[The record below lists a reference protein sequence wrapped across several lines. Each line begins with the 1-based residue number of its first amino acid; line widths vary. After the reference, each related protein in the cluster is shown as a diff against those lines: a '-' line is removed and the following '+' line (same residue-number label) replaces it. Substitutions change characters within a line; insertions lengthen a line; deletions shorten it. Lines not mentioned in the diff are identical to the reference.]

1 MLCLSYKT
9 FRIIKVT
16 LSELK
21 FVVAVAKERNFRRAA
36 EKCYV
41 SQPALSLAIKKLE
54 EDLGVLIFERSRSD
68 VSPTP
73 IGEQIITQAIRS
85 LEEVAKIR
93 EIAKQG
99 NNQLEGAFRLGLIYS
114 VGPYLLPE
122 IIPILRK
129 NAPDMPLDIEE
140 NLTTQLEAQLKN
152 GIIDAAIVAL
162 PFEVSGINTHP
173 LYDEKYVV
181 MVPSTHHWANRVSI
195 QAEELID
202 EHVLLLNS
210 GHCYSHQVLQACP
223 ELSRKGQVLQ
233 GNSLETIR
241 NMVASNLGI
250 TVLPCS
256 ATTERY
262 LNPLVKIIPFADPI
276 PVRRIALAWR
286 KSYARDKVIDCLI
299 NSIKETKSNCLEML
313 T

>member
-1 MLCLSYKT
+1 M
-9 FRIIKVT
+9 T
-16 LSELK
+16 LSELR
-21 FVVAVAKERNFRRAA
+21 FVVALAKERNFRRAS
-36 EKCYV
+36 EKCFI

-54 EDLGVLIFERSRSD
+54 EDLGVLIFERSRTD

-73 IGEQIITQAIRS
+73 IGEKIIEQAIRAI
-85 LEEVAKIR
+85 EEVAHIR

-99 NNQLEGAFRLGLIYS
+99 NNQLDGPFRLGLIYS

-122 IIPILRK
+122 IIPILRHS
-129 NAPDMPLDIEE
+129 APDMPLDIEE
-140 NLTTQLEAQLKN
+140 NLTVQLEAQLKS
-152 GIIDAAIVAL
+152 GAIDAAIVAL
-162 PFEVSGINTHP
+162 PFDVSGIKTLP

-181 MVPSTHHWANRVSI
+181 MVPVSHPWTNRKSVS
-195 QAEELID
+195 AAELID
-202 EHVLLLNS
+202 ENVLLLNS

-256 ATTERY
+256 AAAERY
-262 LNPLVKIIPFADPI
+262 VNPLVKVIAFDSPV
-276 PVRRIALAWR
+276 PVRRIAIAWR
-286 KSYARDKVIDCLI
+286 KSYARELAINCLAEA
-299 NSIKETKSNCLEML
+299 IKEIKSECLEL
-313 T
+313 IA

>member
-1 MLCLSYKT
+1 M
-9 FRIIKVT
+9 T
-16 LSELK
+16 LSELR

-36 EKCYV
+36 EKCFV

-54 EDLGVLIFERSRSD
+54 QDLGVSIFERSRID

-73 IGEQIITQAIRS
+73 IGEQIIEQAIRAI
-85 LEEVAKIR
+85 EEVAHIR

-99 NNQLEGAFRLGLIYS
+99 NNQLGGAFRLGLIYS

-122 IIPILRK
+122 IIPILRHT
-129 NAPDMPLDIEE
+129 APDMPLDIEE
-140 NLTTQLEAQLKN
+140 NLTAQLEIQLRS
-152 GIIDAAIVAL
+152 GVIDAAVVAL
-162 PFEVSGINTHP
+162 PFEAAGIKTMP

-181 MVPSTHHWANRVSI
+181 MVPIGHAWANRTSI
-195 QAEELID
+195 KAADLAD
-202 EHVLLLNS
+202 ENVLLLNS

-223 ELSRKGQVLQ
+223 DLSRKGQVLQ

-241 NMVASNLGI
+241 NMVSSNLGI

-256 ATTERY
+256 AATERHV
-262 LNPLVKIIPFADPI
+262 NPLVKVIPFAAPV

-286 KSYARDKVIDCLI
+286 KSYARELAV
-299 NSIKETKSNCLEML
+299 NCLADAIKQIKSECL
-313 T
+313 LLIK

>member
-1 MLCLSYKT
+1 M
-9 FRIIKVT
+9 T
-16 LSELK
+16 LSELR
-21 FVVAVAKERNFRRAA
+21 FVVAIAKERNFGRAS
-36 EKCYV
+36 EKCFV

-54 EDLGVLIFERSRSD
+54 QDLGVMIFERSRTD
-68 VSPTP
+68 INPTP
-73 IGEQIITQAIRS
+73 IGEKIIEQAIKV
-85 LEEVAKIR
+85 LEEVNHIR

-99 NNQLEGAFRLGLIYS
+99 NNQLSGAFRLGLIYS

-122 IIPILRK
+122 IIPILRQS
-129 NAPDMPLDIEE
+129 APDMPLDVEE
-140 NLTTQLEAQLKN
+140 NLTVQLEAQLKN
-152 GIIDAAIVAL
+152 GVIDAAVVAL
-162 PFEVSGINTHP
+162 PFDVPGINTLP

-181 MVPSTHHWANRVSI
+181 MVPIDHHWASRSSI
-195 QAEELID
+195 EAHELVD
-202 EHVLLLNS
+202 EHVLLLNT

-256 ATTERY
+256 AATERY
-262 LNPLVKIIPFADPI
+262 VNPLVKVIPFAAPV

-286 KSYARDKVIDCLI
+286 KSYARELAVSCIADAIKAIKSDSLVML
-299 NSIKETKSNCLEML
+299 NSA
-313 T
+313 